1 MKRFAIVGL
10 SILCLSLSATI
21 SVKAE
26 NKVEHLAKLETVISK
41 NTEAEISPFELVA
54 RGYQGAYRKQGI
66 PGFNT
71 FLYDVSSKKI
81 TSRDL
86 VKAAIEAN
94 QLSPETLNDL
104 EYLRD
109 VDSLLVDKKS

>member
-1 MKRFAIVGL
+1 MKRFTIIGL
-10 SILCLSLSATI
+10 SILCLSLAATI

-26 NKVEHLAKLETVISK
+26 NRVEHLAQLETVISK

-71 FLYDVSSKKI
+71 FVIDVSSNKI

-94 QLSPETLNDL
+94 HLAPETLNDL
-104 EYLRD
+104 EYLRA
-109 VDSLLVDKKS
+109 VDFLLVDKKS